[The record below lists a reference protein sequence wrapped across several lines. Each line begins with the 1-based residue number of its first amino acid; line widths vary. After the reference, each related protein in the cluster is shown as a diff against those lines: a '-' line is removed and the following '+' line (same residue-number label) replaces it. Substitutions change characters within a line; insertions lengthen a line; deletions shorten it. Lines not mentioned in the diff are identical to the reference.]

1 MDFRILSEL
10 VHTFQIVFEHD
21 IECLILE

>member
-1 MDFRILSEL
+1 MDFKILSGL
-10 VHTFQIVFEHD
+10 VHTFQIMFEHD